1 MDNIEDQVK
10 FFVVEFDEFTEE
22 NFPVIDLVPRS
33 WVVSTTTGLRCQY
46 PNASPSK
53 IQKWVKN
60 QKEPRSNW
68 MDYAVV
74 RIIFEAHDYEQ
85 GFRRLKRCLKNIET
99 APSTDTD
106 NDETTL
112 TLLDSVSEKQL
123 LSYLNKEN
131 PLPVNDSLHLSN
143 ILGDTQGMPSPNK
156 NRSINCDRV
165 LSDGN
170 GNSKRNENDDLKRH
184 IDEKLNEIKRDLM
197 RAIDSAKRSLQY
209 DLDKKIVEINNN
221 IMFSSKS
228 ALKHGSE
235 ARKVIT
241 TALPINNLEDFLKFD
256 KSLQDENAETKS
268 ALIIL
273 LKSSVAGITSI
284 QKDIG
289 IMVSTIMSKAVQ
301 IKYSGCGRK
310 VKNAETKLNFS
321 ATLTFE
327 CMKEILREKYSD
339 GPELVGLSTKLSRW
353 FAGAGDREGGRR
365 ERTNQLPTPT
375 TEPVATSDIE

>member
-170 GNSKRNENDDLKRH
+170 GNSKRNEN
-184 IDEKLNEIKRDLM
+184 
-197 RAIDSAKRSLQY
+197 
-209 DLDKKIVEINNN
+209 
-221 IMFSSKS
+221 